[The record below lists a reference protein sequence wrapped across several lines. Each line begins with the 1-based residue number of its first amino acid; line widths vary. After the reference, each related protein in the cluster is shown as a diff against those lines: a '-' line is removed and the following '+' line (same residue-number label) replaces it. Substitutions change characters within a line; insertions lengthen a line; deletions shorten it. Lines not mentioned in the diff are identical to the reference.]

1 MVAKCSFEM
10 HPQKKELLI
19 IDYSTPNFHK
29 FRSRKCISAK
39 FIKLFTCVILVSSKQ
54 RAVSSKKMPTA
65 HRSLLTAYYHFEEIR
80 MTERIYNF
88 SAGPAILPLEV
99 LEKAQSEMI
108 SLNGIGMS
116 VMEVSHRSG
125 YFKPILESAKQGIR
139 DLLNVPENYKILFLQ
154 GGASLQ
160 FSMIPIN
167 FLAEGE
173 TADYIITGAWGK
185 KALKEA
191 KRCGDA
197 KTIFSTADSGFKSV
211 PQQDELNFSENANYV
226 HYTSNETI
234 EGVEFKYNL
243 DARGIPVVCDMS
255 SNILSKPLDIEKYAL
270 IYAGAQKNIG
280 PSGVTL
286 VIIRDD
292 LLEKVPEN
300 QHSMLDYRLLAENDS
315 MLNTPNTWGIY
326 IISLVCE
333 HLKNLGGLEEMEK
346 INEEK
351 AQVLYDAI
359 DASDGFYRGHAD
371 KNARSLMNVTF
382 RLTSEELEKQFTKE
396 ATAQGLDGLK
406 GHRSVGGIRASIYN
420 AFPKEGVESLVEFM
434 KDFAQ
439 KNG

>member
-1 MVAKCSFEM
+1 
-10 HPQKKELLI
+10 
-19 IDYSTPNFHK
+19 
-29 FRSRKCISAK
+29 
-39 FIKLFTCVILVSSKQ
+39 
-54 RAVSSKKMPTA
+54 
-65 HRSLLTAYYHFEEIR
+65 

-99 LEKAQSEMI
+99 LEKAKDEMT

-116 VMEVSHRSG
+116 VMEISHRSKHFAPVLAG
-125 YFKPILESAKQGIR
+125 AKQGIR
-139 DLLNVPENYKILFLQ
+139 DLLKIPENYKILFLQ

-167 FLAEGE
+167 FLRENE
-173 TADYIITGAWGK
+173 TADYIITGTWGK
-185 KALKEA
+185 KAIKEA

-197 KTIFSTADSGFKSV
+197 KTIFSTADSSFKSV
-211 PQQDELNFSENANYV
+211 PTQDELSFSENAAYV

-234 EGVEFKYNL
+234 EGVEFKYDL
-243 DARGIPVVCDMS
+243 DGEGLPVVCDAS
-255 SNILSKPLDIEKYAL
+255 SNILSKPIDIEKYAL
-270 IYAGAQKNIG
+270 VYAGAQKNIG

-292 LLEKVPEN
+292 LIERVPEN
-300 QHSMLDYRLLAENDS
+300 QHSMLDYRALAENDS

-326 IISLVCE
+326 IINLVCE
-333 HLKNLGGLEEMEK
+333 HLKKHGGLDAMKEK
-346 INEEK
+346 NEEK
-351 AQVLYDAI
+351 AKILYDAI
-359 DASDGFYRGHAD
+359 DRSDGFYRGHAD
-371 KNARSLMNVTF
+371 QQARSMMNVTY
-382 RLTSEELEKQFTKE
+382 RLPSEELEKQFTSE

-420 AFPKEGVESLVEFM
+420 AFPKKGVETLVEFM